1 MPGLFCTHQGIQ
13 YEIDKII
20 GRDYLKCVQP
30 YICTNLL
37 LNLQI
42 GRVRRAQQTRDPV
55 RFCSELPPRSGCIS
69 RLR

>member
-1 MPGLFCTHQGIQ
+1 MSLS
-13 YEIDKII
+13 YLEIGSISF
-20 GRDYLKCVQP
+20 KCVQP

-55 RFCSELPPRSGCIS
+55 RFCSELPARSGCTS